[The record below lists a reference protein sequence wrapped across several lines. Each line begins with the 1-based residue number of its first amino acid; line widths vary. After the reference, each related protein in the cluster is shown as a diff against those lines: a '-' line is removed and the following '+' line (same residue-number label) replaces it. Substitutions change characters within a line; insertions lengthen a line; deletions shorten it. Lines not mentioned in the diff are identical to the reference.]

1 MAIQRFSDHLKAP
14 WPNGRG
20 TSFEI
25 ASQTPG
31 VSGWTWRVAIAP
43 VIEDC
48 DFSHFENVH
57 RQLLIISGGEMI
69 LNVGGKTVVC
79 KPGEVVEFAGDVAT
93 TAKLVDGPIVDL
105 NLMTV
110 RGKASGTMTCISQPG
125 ALPACDMVVA
135 VSKTVEIVVDNQA
148 VLLNHQDAYLD
159 ARNCV
164 IKLVSG
170 SLAHIPIN
178 LGLINEGAR

>member
-1 MAIQRFSDHLKAP
+1 MVIQRFDEHLKAP

-20 TSFEI
+20 TSYEI

-43 VIEDC
+43 VVEDC

-69 LNVGGKTVVC
+69 LNVGGETVIC
-79 KPGEVVEFAGDVAT
+79 KPGEVAEFAGDVAT

-110 RGKASGTMTCISQPG
+110 RGKASGVMVHCTRPGLLARAEMLVCVSETAEITVDDQPVT
-125 ALPACDMVVA
+125 L
-135 VSKTVEIVVDNQA
+135 Q
-148 VLLNHQDAYLD
+148 HQDAFLD
-159 ARNCV
+159 ASNNQ
-164 IKLVSG
+164 IKLISG
-170 SLAHIPIN
+170 TLAHIT
-178 LGLINEGAR
+178 LA

>member
-1 MAIQRFSDHLKAP
+1 MSIQRFSEHLKAP

-20 TSFEI
+20 TSYEI

-43 VIEDC
+43 VVEDC

-69 LNVGGKTVVC
+69 LDVGGEIVIC
-79 KPGEVVEFAGDVAT
+79 KPGEVTVFAGDLAT

-110 RGKASGTMTCISQPG
+110 RGKASGVMTHITRPG
-125 ALPACDMVVA
+125 LLPKAEMLVC
-135 VSKTVEIVVDNQA
+135 VSETAEITVDDQLVT
-148 VLLNHQDAYLD
+148 LHHQDAFLD
-159 ARNCV
+159 ARHNQ
-164 IKLVSG
+164 IKLISG
-170 SLAHIPIN
+170 TLAHIT
-178 LGLINEGAR
+178 LA

>member
-1 MAIQRFSDHLKAP
+1 MPIQRFAQHLQAP

-20 TSFEI
+20 TSYEI

-43 VIEDC
+43 VVEDC

-69 LNVGGKTVVC
+69 LNVGGETVSC
-79 KPGEVVEFAGDVAT
+79 KPGEVAVFAGDIAT

-110 RGKASGTMTCISQPG
+110 RGKASGVMMHCTRPG
-125 ALPACDMVVA
+125 LLPKAEMLVA
-135 VSKTVEIVVDNQA
+135 VSETAQISVDGENISLQ
-148 VLLNHQDAYLD
+148 HQDAFLD
-159 ARNCV
+159 ASHSQ
-164 IKLVSG
+164 ITLISG
-170 SLAHIPIN
+170 AVAHIT
-178 LGLINEGAR
+178 LA

>member
-1 MAIQRFSDHLKAP
+1 MSIQRFSEHLTAP

-20 TSFEI
+20 TSYEI

-43 VIEDC
+43 VVEDC

-69 LNVGGKTVVC
+69 LNVGGEIVVC
-79 KPGEVVEFAGDVAT
+79 KPGEVAVFAGDIAT

-110 RGKASGTMTCISQPG
+110 RGKASGIMTHITRPG
-125 ALPACDMVVA
+125 LLANAEMLVA
-135 VSKTVEIVVDNQA
+135 VSETAEITVDDQPVT
-148 VLLNHQDAYLD
+148 LHHQDAFLD
-159 ARNCV
+159 ARNNQ
-164 IKLVSG
+164 IKLISG
-170 SLAHIPIN
+170 TLAHIT
-178 LGLINEGAR
+178 LD

>member
-1 MAIQRFSDHLKAP
+1 MSIQRFAEHLKAP

-20 TSFEI
+20 TSYEI

-43 VIEDC
+43 VVEDC

-57 RQLLIISGGEMI
+57 RQLLIISGGEMV
-69 LNVGGKTVVC
+69 LNVGGETVIC
-79 KPGEVVEFAGDVAT
+79 KPGEVAVFAGDIAT

-110 RGKASGTMTCISQPG
+110 RGKASGDMTHIKRPGLLPSAEMLICVSETAEITVDDQP
-125 ALPACDMVVA
+125 
-135 VSKTVEIVVDNQA
+135 VS
-148 VLLNHQDAYLD
+148 LHHQDAFLD
-159 ARNCV
+159 ASNNQ
-164 IKLVSG
+164 IKLISG
-170 SLAHIPIN
+170 NLAHIT
-178 LGLINEGAR
+178 LD

>member
-1 MAIQRFSDHLKAP
+1 MALQRFAQHLQAP

-20 TSFEI
+20 TSYEI

-31 VSGWTWRVAIAP
+31 ITGWTWRVAIAP

-69 LNVGGKTVVC
+69 LNVGGEIVVC
-79 KPGEVVEFAGDVAT
+79 KPGEVAVFAGDIPT
-93 TAKLVDGPIVDL
+93 TAKLVNGPIVDL

-110 RGKASGTMTCISQPG
+110 RGKSSGVMTHITNPG
-125 ALPACDMVVA
+125 LLAPCEMLVA
-135 VSKTVEIVVDNQA
+135 VSQSAEITVDSTS
-148 VLLNHQDAYLD
+148 VLMQHQDAYLN
-159 ARNCV
+159 ASQNQ
-164 IKLVSG
+164 IQLVHG
-170 SLAHIPIN
+170 TLAHIT
-178 LGLINEGAR
+178 LIKSL

>member
-1 MAIQRFSDHLKAP
+1 MSIQRFAEHLKAP

-20 TSFEI
+20 TSYEI

-43 VIEDC
+43 VVEDC

-57 RQLLIISGGEMI
+57 RQLLIISGGDMI
-69 LNVGGKTVVC
+69 LDVGGEIVIC
-79 KPGEVVEFAGDVAT
+79 KPGEVAKFAGDVAT

-110 RGKASGTMTCISQPG
+110 RGKASGVMMHCTRPG
-125 ALPACDMVVA
+125 LLLKAEMLIA
-135 VSKTVEIVVDNQA
+135 VSETARISVDGENISLQ
-148 VLLNHQDAYLD
+148 HQDALLN
-159 ARNCV
+159 ARNNQ
-164 IKLVSG
+164 IKLISG
-170 SLAHIPIN
+170 TLAHIT
-178 LGLINEGAR
+178 LTK

>member
-1 MAIQRFSDHLKAP
+1 MSIQRFSEHLKAP

-20 TSFEI
+20 TSYEI

-43 VIEDC
+43 VVEDC

-57 RQLLIISGGEMI
+57 RQLLIISGGDMV
-69 LNVGGKTVVC
+69 LDVGGEIVIC
-79 KPGEVVEFAGDVAT
+79 KPGEVAVFAGDIAT

-110 RGKASGTMTCISQPG
+110 RGKASGVMTHITRPGLLPKAEMLVCVSDTAEIIVDDQPMT
-125 ALPACDMVVA
+125 LH
-135 VSKTVEIVVDNQA
+135 
-148 VLLNHQDAYLD
+148 HQDAFLD
-159 ARNCV
+159 ARHNQ
-164 IKLVSG
+164 IKLISG
-170 SLAHIPIN
+170 TLAHIT
-178 LGLINEGAR
+178 LA

>member
-1 MAIQRFSDHLKAP
+1 MSIQRFSEHLKAP

-20 TSFEI
+20 TSYEI

-43 VIEDC
+43 VVEDC

-69 LNVGGKTVVC
+69 LNVGGEIVVC
-79 KPGEVVEFAGDVAT
+79 KPGEVAVFAGDIAT

-110 RGKASGTMTCISQPG
+110 RGKASGVMTHIKHPGLLANAEILVCVSEIAEITVDDQPVT
-125 ALPACDMVVA
+125 LH
-135 VSKTVEIVVDNQA
+135 
-148 VLLNHQDAYLD
+148 HQDAFLD
-159 ARNCV
+159 ASNNQ
-164 IKLVSG
+164 IKLISG
-170 SLAHIPIN
+170 TLAHITLN
-178 LGLINEGAR
+178 

>member
-1 MAIQRFSDHLKAP
+1 MVIQRFDEHLKAP

-20 TSFEI
+20 TSYEI

-31 VSGWTWRVAIAP
+31 VSGWAWRVAIAP
-43 VIEDC
+43 VVEDC

-69 LNVGGKTVVC
+69 LNVGGENVIC
-79 KPGEVVEFAGDVAT
+79 KPGEVAEFAGDVAT

-110 RGKASGTMTCISQPG
+110 RGKASGVMTHCTRHG
-125 ALPACDMVVA
+125 LLPKAEMLVA
-135 VSKTVEIVVDNQA
+135 VSETAEITVDDQLVT
-148 VLLNHQDAYLD
+148 LHHQDAFLD
-159 ARNCV
+159 ASHNQLT
-164 IKLVSG
+164 LVSG
-170 SLAHIPIN
+170 TLAHIT
-178 LGLINEGAR
+178 LD

>member
-1 MAIQRFSDHLKAP
+1 MVIQKFAEHLKAP

-20 TSFEI
+20 TSYEI
-25 ASQTPG
+25 ASQTPV

-43 VIEDC
+43 VVEDC

-69 LNVGGKTVVC
+69 LNVGGETVVC
-79 KPGEVVEFAGDVAT
+79 KPGEVAEFAGDVAT

-110 RGKASGTMTCISQPG
+110 RGRASGVMMHCTRPG
-125 ALPACDMVVA
+125 LLPKAELLVA
-135 VSKTVEIVVDNQA
+135 VSETAQISVDGENISLQ
-148 VLLNHQDAYLD
+148 HQDAILN
-159 ARNCV
+159 ASNNQ
-164 IKLVSG
+164 ITLISG
-170 SLAHIPIN
+170 TVAHIT
-178 LGLINEGAR
+178 LAK

>member
-1 MAIQRFSDHLKAP
+1 MSIQRFSEHLKAP

-20 TSFEI
+20 TSYEI

-43 VIEDC
+43 VVEDC

-57 RQLLIISGGEMI
+57 RQLLIISGGDMM
-69 LNVGGKTVVC
+69 LDVGGEIVIC
-79 KPGEVVEFAGDVAT
+79 KPGEVAVFAGDIAT

-110 RGKASGTMTCISQPG
+110 RGKASGVMTHITRPG
-125 ALPACDMVVA
+125 LLPNAEMLVC
-135 VSKTVEIVVDNQA
+135 VSDAAEITVDDQLVT
-148 VLLNHQDAYLD
+148 LHHQDAFLD
-159 ARNCV
+159 ARHNQ
-164 IKLVSG
+164 IKLISG
-170 SLAHIPIN
+170 TLAHIT
-178 LGLINEGAR
+178 LA

>member
-1 MAIQRFSDHLKAP
+1 MSIQRFAEHLKAP

-20 TSFEI
+20 TSYEI

-43 VIEDC
+43 VVEDC

-69 LNVGGKTVVC
+69 LDVGGEIVIC
-79 KPGEVVEFAGDVAT
+79 NPGEVAVFAGDIAT

-110 RGKASGTMTCISQPG
+110 RGKASGVMTHITLPG
-125 ALPACDMVVA
+125 LLANAEMLVC
-135 VSKTVEIVVDNQA
+135 VSETADITVNNQS
-148 VLLNHQDAYLD
+148 VTLHHQDAFLD
-159 ARNCV
+159 ASNNQ
-164 IKLVSG
+164 IKLISG
-170 SLAHIPIN
+170 TLAHITLN
-178 LGLINEGAR
+178 

>member
-1 MAIQRFSDHLKAP
+1 MSIQRFAEHLKAP

-20 TSFEI
+20 TSYEI

-43 VIEDC
+43 VVEDC

-57 RQLLIISGGEMI
+57 RQLLIISGGKMV
-69 LNVGGKTVVC
+69 LDVGGEKVIC
-79 KPGEVVEFAGDVAT
+79 KPGEVAVFAGDIAT

-110 RGKASGTMTCISQPG
+110 RGKASGVMTHITLPGLLANAEMLVCVSETAEITVDDQPVT
-125 ALPACDMVVA
+125 LH
-135 VSKTVEIVVDNQA
+135 
-148 VLLNHQDAYLD
+148 HQDAFLE
-159 ARNCV
+159 ASNKQ
-164 IKLVSG
+164 IKLISG
-170 SLAHIPIN
+170 TLAHITLN
-178 LGLINEGAR
+178 

>member
-1 MAIQRFSDHLKAP
+1 MPLQRFADHFQAP

-20 TSFEI
+20 TSYEI

-31 VSGWTWRVAIAP
+31 VAGWTWRVAIAP
-43 VIEDC
+43 VTEDC

-69 LNVGGKTVVC
+69 LNVGGEIVVC
-79 KPGEVVEFAGDVAT
+79 KPGEVAVFAGDIPT

-110 RGKASGTMTCISQPG
+110 RGKASGVMTHITRPG
-125 ALPACDMVVA
+125 LLEPCEMIVA
-135 VSKTVEIVVDNQA
+135 VSQNAEIIVDGET
-148 VLLNHQDAYLD
+148 VLLEHQDAFLD
-159 ARNCV
+159 ASTCQLQL
-164 IKLVSG
+164 IHG
-170 SLAHIPIN
+170 SLAHITLN
-178 LGLINEGAR
+178 KSL